1 MRKTKKQKV
10 GSVDC
15 KTNNLVKRSARIR
28 KLHVKGPQVLTA
40 ADGIIET
47 TEEINEGEVKTKEVD
62 MPIISGLTAMFTKTL
77 RGEKSFQIRDL
88 LKNVNDS
95 VRNKNMGIKEHKV
108 GISNQN
114 GKRGRPRKSVVT
126 SPKAFVA
133 GKVQNGD
140 GDLADKVVEDC
151 VSKESDLSKQKGMEL
166 AASQDALR
174 GRSSDDPKT
183 KEVHLPS
190 AGIFNM
196 ADEDLPLSTWIG
208 AIHSSSDEDSRLSC
222 DKPVNEWNEER
233 GLVDVP
239 VESLAMDARSGS
251 PLDEDWSLPFV
262 KKSLLWQTIESMD
275 VFQSVP
281 QKPHFQPLAENREE
295 FREGSAIG
303 IMVTFA
309 SLFEKISALCF
320 DDPRDTF
327 DSFFES
333 LSCLEKH
340 GFDVTLPRYRLNKLL
355 SIKEGQRHHIGER
368 ENAEREMIENTKEVT
383 KLDEEMKEIEKKI
396 TELQERHT
404 VIKSEKEAKNLK
416 IAGLKLHVDALNEHV
431 ENDLRDFKN
440 LATAPWK
447 SP

>member
-1 MRKTKKQKV
+1 MQKAKKQKV
-10 GSVDC
+10 GSVNS
-15 KTNNLVKRSARIR
+15 KTNNLVKRSARNR
-28 KLHVKGPQVLTA
+28 KSPVKDPQVLK
-40 ADGIIET
+40 ADVGIIET
-47 TEEINEGEVKTKEVD
+47 AEEINEGEVKTKEVD
-62 MPIISGLTAMFTKTL
+62 MPIVSGLTAMFAKTL
-77 RGEKSFQIRDL
+77 RDEKSFHIRDL

-95 VRNKNMGIKEHKV
+95 VRNKNMEIKEHKV
-108 GISNQN
+108 DISNQN
-114 GKRGRPRKSVVT
+114 GMRGRPRKSVVT

-133 GKVQNGD
+133 GKEQNGA
-140 GDLADKVVEDC
+140 GGLADRVVKDC
-151 VSKESDLSKQKGMEL
+151 MNNESDLSKQEGMDL
-166 AASQDALR
+166 AASEDALR
-174 GRSSDDPKT
+174 GRTSDDPKT
-183 KEVHLPS
+183 KEVHLLS

-208 AIHSSSDEDSRLSC
+208 AIHSSGDEDSRLSC
-222 DKPVNEWNEER
+222 GKHVNEWNGER

-251 PLDEDWSLPFV
+251 PLDEDPSLPFV
-262 KKSLLWQTIESMD
+262 KKSLLWRTIESMD
-275 VFQSVP
+275 VFEIVP

-309 SLFEKISALCF
+309 SLFEKISALRF

-340 GFDVTLPRYRLNKLL
+340 GFDVTLLRYRLNKLL
-355 SIKEGQRHHIGER
+355 SIKEGQVQHIGER
-368 ENAEREMIENTKEVT
+368 ENAEREMIENTEEVA

-416 IAGLKLHVDALNEHV
+416 IAGLKMHVDVLTEHV
-431 ENDLRDFKN
+431 QNDMRDFKK
-440 LATAPWK
+440 LTTAPWK